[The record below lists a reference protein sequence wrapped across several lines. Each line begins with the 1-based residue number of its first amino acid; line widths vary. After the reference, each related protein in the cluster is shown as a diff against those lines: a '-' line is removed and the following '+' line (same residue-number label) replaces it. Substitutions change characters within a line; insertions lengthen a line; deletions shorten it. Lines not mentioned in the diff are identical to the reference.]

1 MPAHCGIPANEQA
14 DSLAKEASALEQ
26 SSTPLEVSSVTRAAA
41 RLARK
46 QWRVTW
52 PDGWYKDIFR
62 ERLPG
67 PIRGDDRGAA
77 VDTHQLRADHWSASE
92 QWLHRIGRRPSPDCT
107 GCADPHFPAAL
118 CRVCREEADTPR
130 HVLLRCPSLCGRR
143 LRILGSI
150 HAQAPDMTQDD
161 VVASLASGFRSLWSR
176 LATPR
181 P

>member
-1 MPAHCGIPANEQA
+1 M
-14 DSLAKEASALEQ
+14 
-26 SSTPLEVSSVTRAAA
+26 TRAAA

-52 PDGWYKDIFR
+52 PDGWYKEIFR

-77 VDTHQLRADHWSASE
+77 VDTHQLRAGHWSASE
-92 QWLHRIGRRPSPDCT
+92 QWLHRIGRSPSPDCA
-107 GCADPHFPAAL
+107 GCADPHCPAAL

-161 VVASLASGFRSLWSR
+161 VVASLASVVGLLGLRWPVGSVRSFRSR

-181 P
+181 PKAGSGGSNNNNNNNIRRWR